1 MKTASAAPVRS
12 HSRVLKSVVIMCSS
26 VLLPAAPII
35 AAVALSATWWRGD
48 KKAVISLLLTALAL
62 TSFNW
67 ECSRGRPGPSSVIG
81 SRRLTRRRLRDMIRS
96 SS

>member
-35 AAVALSATWWRGD
+35 AAMALSATWWRGD

-62 TSFNW
+62 TLFQLGVLSGPAGAFVSNW
-67 ECSRGRPGPSSVIG
+67 QSAPHP
-81 SRRLTRRRLRDMIRS
+81 TPAP
-96 SS
+96 